1 MTMILSFLSI
11 VIKYFLDNDPLTYDL
26 QNLPE
31 KSFQIECTCD
41 IEEKVHKFEPGL
53 WGPPSSS
60 F

>member
-53 WGPPSSS
+53 
-60 F
+60 